1 MKWIA
6 GQKSYGTD
14 LSRLFSDFQF
24 TDFQFTDF
32 QFTDFQFQI
41 FRISEFQD
49 LLNIDISRFAWRMFL
64 IQRKK

>member
-1 MKWIA
+1 MNWIA

-14 LSRLFSDFQF
+14 LSRLFS
-24 TDFQFTDF
+24 DF